1 VGSTTSSSAN
11 ANGTGSSPVDWGLA
25 VSTAHILIKPGP
37 VVEFDEAERTVA
49 DLRDVTAV
57 AEGHVR
63 ELTGLGAGLPVHPGE
78 VVDRRGW
85 VAAAAEGLE
94 TLTEGALPTG
104 ANRYFG
110 PVLAGSAGVQAGL
123 VLAYLGSRV
132 LGQYDPFGGAEHPGR
147 QPGRLLLVA
156 PNIVAA
162 QQALDVP
169 AADFRMWVCLHESTH
184 RLQFT
189 AVPWLREY
197 FAGEV
202 RRFLSGLDET
212 ASSALNRLP
221 DVIKAVRQRGAEGGD
236 TGGLGL
242 MELLQSPEQREV
254 FDRLIALSTLL
265 EGHADY
271 VMDAVGPAVVPS
283 VATIR
288 QRFTARRRG
297 GGLLDRMLRALLGV
311 DAKVR
316 QYALGAAFTRQVV
329 DAVGMTGFNLA
340 WTSPDTLPLRSEIG
354 DAPAWLRR
362 VHG

>member
-1 VGSTTSSSAN
+1 MSEAASSNGSA
-11 ANGTGSSPVDWGLA
+11 GHRPSPVDWGLA
-25 VSTAHILIKPGP
+25 VATAQRLVRPGP
-37 VVEFDEAERTVA
+37 VVPREEAERTVVE
-49 DLRDVTAV
+49 LRDVTGV

-63 ELTGLGAGLPVHPGE
+63 TLTGLGEGLPLHPGE

-94 TLTEGALPTG
+94 ALTEGALPTG
-104 ANRYFG
+104 SSKYLG
-110 PVLAGSAGVQAGL
+110 GMLATSAGVQAGL
-123 VLAYLGSRV
+123 VL
-132 LGQYDPFGGAEHPGR
+132 GQYDPFGGGQEA
-147 QPGRLLLVA
+147 GRLLLVA
-156 PNIVAA
+156 PNVVAA

-169 AADFRMWVCLHESTH
+169 ADDFRMWVCLHECTH

-189 AVPWLREY
+189 AVPWLRDY

-202 RRFLSGLDET
+202 ARFLSGLDET

-221 DVIKAVRQRGAEGGD
+221 EVIRAVRRRQADAEPGAASP
-236 TGGLGL
+236 LGL
-242 MELLQSPEQREV
+242 MEMLQSPEQRAV

-265 EGHADY
+265 EGHADH

-329 DAVGMTGFNLA
+329 DAVGMSGFNA
-340 WTSPDTLPLRSEIG
+340 VWTSPETLPLRSEIS

-362 VHG
+362 IHG